1 MPHMYAGK
9 VNEFRDNLTSL
20 YAHATAEDITNG
32 LAWYPRAHAIVLEW
46 ADTYSYSIATVAC
59 VIAAISPQTNW
70 DRNLIIANDVLAGR
84 PASIGG
90 AIRSNIVKAERI
102 RADRAG
108 QIIPYFPFGPKVASF
123 AANLAGDYS
132 MVTVDTH
139 GTQAAVNDINATIR
153 LTWPRYATFA
163 DAYQR
168 AARSVNVAPA
178 DFQAVIWCVWKRI
191 HPTAEKKQRRRMWCQ
206 IGEF

>member
-1 MPHMYAGK
+1 MYAGK
-9 VNEFRDNLTSL
+9 LAEFSDNLSRL
-20 YAHATAEDITNG
+20 YSQATTEDIAHG
-32 LAWYPRAHAIVLEW
+32 LAWYPRAHRIVVEW
-46 ADTYSYSIATVAC
+46 SDTYGYSIATVAC
-59 VIAAISPQTNW
+59 VIAAISPQTMW

-84 PASIGG
+84 PPSIGG
-90 AIRSNIVKAERI
+90 AIRSNIVKAQRI

-139 GTQAAVNDINATIR
+139 GTQAAVNDVNATIH
-153 LTWPRYATFA
+153 LTWTRYATFA

-168 AARSVNVAPA
+168 AARSVKVVPA

-191 HPTAEKKQRRRMWCQ
+191 HPTSEKKQRRRMWCQ